1 MFPDPPACSF
11 ASDNAAGI
19 HPDVI
24 AAISAANTGHALAY
38 GADRWTSQVE
48 QEFNDLFGQEV
59 SVFLTLNG
67 TGTNIL
73 ALATMLQPGESVLC
87 TDWSHINDDEAA
99 APERI
104 LSTKLIPTPST
115 NGKMSV
121 DAVHAR
127 AEALGNIH
135 HAQPGVLSLTQATEW
150 GTTYTV
156 DEIGELCDVAHSYGM
171 RVHLDGARIANAV
184 AALGKGREGLR
195 QMVIET
201 SIDTMSFGG
210 TKNGLMAAEA
220 VVHLSPYPAQ
230 LGQHL
235 RKQVNQL
242 GSKMRFVAAQF
253 LAALDEDR
261 WLDWATHS
269 NSMATILHAGA
280 VDIIGDAAGPPP
292 AVNSMFPVLPD
303 AVAVPLREWC
313 FFWDWNSA
321 SSQHRWMTSWDTT
334 EADICRF
341 LEGLRFAVERAEKR
355 N

>member
-1 MFPDPPACSF
+1 MFPDPPGCSF

-19 HPDVI
+19 HPEVL

-38 GADRWTSQVE
+38 GADSWTAQAE
-48 QEFNDLFGQEV
+48 QEFNDLFGQKV

-104 LSTKLIPTPST
+104 LSTKLIPTPSVD
-115 NGKMSV
+115 GKMSV
-121 DAVHAR
+121 DSIHAR

-150 GTTYTV
+150 GTTYSV
-156 DEIGELCDVAHSYGM
+156 DEIGELCEVAHSYGM
-171 RVHLDGARIANAV
+171 RVHVDGARIANAV
-184 AALGKGREGLR
+184 AALGKGRAGLR
-195 QMVIET
+195 EMIVET
-201 SIDTMSFGG
+201 GVDTMSFGG

-220 VVHLSPYPAQ
+220 VIHLTPYPVQ

-253 LAALDEDR
+253 IAALTDDR
-261 WLDWATHS
+261 WLDWASHA
-269 NSMATILHAGA
+269 NSMATILHSGA
-280 VDIIGDAAGPPP
+280 TGIIGDAAGAPP
-292 AVNSMFPVLPD
+292 AVNSMFPTLPD
-303 AVAVPLREWC
+303 SVAHPLRDWC
-313 FFWDWNSA
+313 FFWGWNSA

-334 EADICRF
+334 HQDVDRF
-341 LEGLRFAVERAEKR
+341 LEGLRLAVNHSGNR

>member
-1 MFPDPPACSF
+1 MFPDPPGCSF

-19 HPDVI
+19 HPEVL
-24 AAISAANTGHALAY
+24 AAISEANNGHALAY
-38 GADRWTSQVE
+38 GADRWTTKVE
-48 QEFNDLFGQEV
+48 DEFNELFGKEV

-99 APERI
+99 APERV
-104 LSTKLIPTPST
+104 LSTKLIPTPSER
-115 NGKMSV
+115 GKMSV
-121 DAVHAR
+121 DSVHAR

-150 GTTYTV
+150 GTTYTI
-156 DEIGELCDVAHSYGM
+156 DEIGELCEVAHSYGM

-184 AALGKGREGLR
+184 AAVGKGRAGLR
-195 QMVIET
+195 EMIVET
-201 SIDTMSFGG
+201 GIDTMSFGG
-210 TKNGLMAAEA
+210 TKNGLMSAEA
-220 VVHLSPYPAQ
+220 VIHLNPYPVQ

-253 LAALDEDR
+253 LAALHEDR
-261 WLDWATHS
+261 WLDWASHA
-269 NSMATILHAGA
+269 NSMAAILHSGA
-280 VDIIGDAAGPPP
+280 TEIIGEAAGPPP
-292 AVNSMFPVLPD
+292 DVNSMFPTLPES
-303 AVAVPLREWC
+303 VAGPLREWC

-321 SSQHRWMTSWDTT
+321 TSQHRWMTSWDTT
-334 EADICRF
+334 KADVDQF
-341 LEGLRFAVERAEKR
+341 LDGLRLAVDQTKNR